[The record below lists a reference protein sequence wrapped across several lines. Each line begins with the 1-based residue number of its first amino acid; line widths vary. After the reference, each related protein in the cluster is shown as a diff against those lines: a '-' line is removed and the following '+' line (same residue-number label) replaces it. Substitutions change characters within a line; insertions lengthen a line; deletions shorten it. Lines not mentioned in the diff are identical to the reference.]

1 LAKNLGISIKLARFY
16 KEGLR
21 LRKMDPE
28 CYFKLGTNNENI
40 SKCSVYG
47 QEIISS
53 DIEIS
58 ENTHNL
64 ISLRIASIKN
74 PSNEISCIEDSLDE
88 LNFFQI
94 KIFNFKSGNVLFV
107 NSPDSDDLNCI

>member
-1 LAKNLGISIKLARFY
+1 
-16 KEGLR
+16 
-21 LRKMDPE
+21 MDPE
-28 CYFKLGTNNENI
+28 CYFKLGANTEQI
-40 SKCSVYG
+40 AKCSIFG

-74 PSNEISCIEDSLDE
+74 PSN
-88 LNFFQI
+88 
-94 KIFNFKSGNVLFV
+94 
-107 NSPDSDDLNCI
+107 